1 MDEHILEM
9 IKNAAIELQAKDEGQ
24 EFWFPDMRE
33 TELAST
39 LRTLL
44 SGGNC
49 NPTEL
54 GNLMLHISYMLDD

>member
-1 MDEHILEM
+1 MNEDIIEM
-9 IKNAAIELQAKDEGQ
+9 IKDAAIELQAKDEGQ
-24 EFWFPDMRE
+24 EFWFPDVRE